1 MDQQQVKDFASDA
14 AATTSKIAGD
24 AATQAAA
31 GVKSAFDQGK
41 TMVQDLQA
49 GANSLARQASE
60 TGRQAVAQAGEVMQG
75 LAQQGSLAGEQV
87 RRFVAEQPFAALAI
101 ACAIGY
107 GLGYL
112 IHRR

>member
-14 AATTSKIAGD
+14 TATTSKIAGD
-24 AATQAAA
+24 AAT
-31 GVKSAFDQGK
+31 GVKAAIDQGK
-41 TMVQDLQA
+41 AMVQDLQA
-49 GANSLARQASE
+49 GANSLARQATE
-60 TGRQAVAQAGEVMQG
+60 TGRQAVAQAGEVVQG

-87 RRFVAEQPFAALAI
+87 RRFVAEQPFAALLI
-101 ACAIGY
+101 AGAIGY